1 MLDGGP
7 GLLLPRDRAGTL
19 RSVPASAHDPA
30 GMDRPAPGLVLFTSG
45 STGAPKGVA
54 LSREALVASAR
65 ATEDQLSGPGRWH
78 LCLPPHHIA
87 GLQVILRALLAGA
100 PPTVASSDGPF
111 TADGF
116 AADLAGTLAAAGDAP
131 VYTSLVPTQLV
142 RVLEKPEAAAV
153 LARTA
158 AVLLGGSAISPR
170 LLERAADAGIPV
182 VRTYGMSETAGGCVY
197 DGVPFPQVTVRIS
210 SDGRIVLSGP
220 VLADGYVRVEE
231 SPAPGE
237 VRITALPHPAAV
249 PDLLER
255 ADSTTADTES
265 AAALPG
271 GFHGEGADRL
281 LITSDLGRWE
291 DSEGGAQRLSVLGRA
306 DDIIVTGGEN
316 VSPHEVES
324 LLLPLAESRGFAE
337 VLVTSRPHP
346 EWGEQLVTLLV
357 PASAAARAAVDAS
370 GRPDDPIAEA
380 LRQDL
385 HDRGIRGARVPQAAL
400 LVPRLPLR
408 SIGKP
413 DRAAAARLARGEA
426 SGVPSP

>member
-65 ATEDQLSGPGRWH
+65 ATEDQLSGAGRWH

-231 SPAPGE
+231 SPAPPPC
-237 VRITALPHPAAV
+237 RTSWSAQTARPLTPSPRRRCRAA
-249 PDLLER
+249 
-255 ADSTTADTES
+255 ST
-265 AAALPG
+265 
-271 GFHGEGADRL
+271 
-281 LITSDLGRWE
+281 
-291 DSEGGAQRLSVLGRA
+291 
-306 DDIIVTGGEN
+306 
-316 VSPHEVES
+316 
-324 LLLPLAESRGFAE
+324 
-337 VLVTSRPHP
+337 
-346 EWGEQLVTLLV
+346 
-357 PASAAARAAVDAS
+357 ARARTACSSRAIWAAGRTPRAVHSA
-370 GRPDDPIAEA
+370 
-380 LRQDL
+380 
-385 HDRGIRGARVPQAAL
+385 
-400 LVPRLPLR
+400 
-408 SIGKP
+408 
-413 DRAAAARLARGEA
+413 
-426 SGVPSP
+426 

>member
-1 MLDGGP
+1 M
-7 GLLLPRDRAGTL
+7 
-19 RSVPASAHDPA
+19 
-30 GMDRPAPGLVLFTSG
+30 
-45 STGAPKGVA
+45 
-54 LSREALVASAR
+54 
-65 ATEDQLSGPGRWH
+65 
-78 LCLPPHHIA
+78 
-87 GLQVILRALLAGA
+87 
-100 PPTVASSDGPF
+100 
-111 TADGF
+111 
-116 AADLAGTLAAAGDAP
+116 
-131 VYTSLVPTQLV
+131 
-142 RVLEKPEAAAV
+142 
-153 LARTA
+153 
-158 AVLLGGSAISPR
+158 
-170 LLERAADAGIPV
+170 
-182 VRTYGMSETAGGCVY
+182 
-197 DGVPFPQVTVRIS
+197 
-210 SDGRIVLSGP
+210 
-220 VLADGYVRVEE
+220 
-231 SPAPGE
+231 
-237 VRITALPHPAAV
+237 

>member
-1 MLDGGP
+1 
-7 GLLLPRDRAGTL
+7 
-19 RSVPASAHDPA
+19 
-30 GMDRPAPGLVLFTSG
+30 VLFTSG

-87 GLQVILRALLAGA
+87 GLQVVLRALLAGA

-111 TADGF
+111 TANGF

-142 RVLEKPEAAAV
+142 RVLEKPESAAV

-231 SPAPGE
+231 SPTPGA

-249 PDLLER
+249 PDLPEC
-255 ADSTTADTES
+255 ADNETTDTES
-265 AAALPG
+265 PAALPG
-271 GFHGEGADRL
+271 GFHGEGANRL
-281 LITSDLGRWE
+281 LVTSDLGRWE
-291 DSEGGAQRLSVLGRA
+291 DTEDGARRLNVLGRA

-324 LLLPLAESRGFAE
+324 LLLPLAESRGFDE

-357 PASAAARAAVDAS
+357 PAGAAARAAVDAS
-370 GRPDDPIAEA
+370 GRPDDTIAEA